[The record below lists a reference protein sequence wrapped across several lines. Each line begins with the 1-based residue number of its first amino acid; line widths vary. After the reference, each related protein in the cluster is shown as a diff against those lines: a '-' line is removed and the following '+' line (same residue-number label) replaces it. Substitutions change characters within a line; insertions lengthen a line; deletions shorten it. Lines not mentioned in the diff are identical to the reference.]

1 MIESLYIKNFKSIK
15 NIDLNF
21 SGLNLFFGMNGMGKS
36 STIQSLLLC
45 RQSFWRN
52 GGLNLD
58 KLYPSGDL
66 VDLGSTGEVFNKH
79 ADDNKLELII
89 EEDGKEIVLS
99 YLYRSDIDD
108 YGVAFAKEEGN
119 GIIDYSGSLFSEGFV
134 YLAAEH
140 LGPRKRY
147 DYSRWDLSGINKY
160 GSHGEFTVPF
170 LATKGTQIHVPPKMC
185 NPKERSDSL
194 IDQVSAWMVN
204 ISPGIR
210 INTEMH
216 PQEQEAKLR
225 ISYNE
230 GRMVSDDYSPQN
242 VGFGIPYSLPV
253 VVAILAAKRGDL
265 IILEN
270 PESHLHPK
278 GQSALA
284 KLMSCAVSEGIQII
298 CESHSDHI
306 INGIRVS
313 VKEGLLDKDKVSIY
327 YYSKDNQQETQC
339 TPIRVDSNGN
349 LDNYPAGLLDEWGE
363 LMARLL

>member
-1 MIESLYIKNFKSIK
+1 MIESLFIKNFKSIK
-15 NIDLNF
+15 NIDLSL

-52 GGLNLD
+52 GKLNLD
-58 KLYPSGDL
+58 KLYPSGEL
-66 VDLGSTGEVFNKH
+66 ADLGSTGDVFNKH
-79 ADDNKLELII
+79 AEDNKLELII
-89 EEDGKEIVLS
+89 EEDGRETVLS
-99 YLYRSDIDD
+99 YVYRSNTDD
-108 YGVAFAKEEGN
+108 YGIAFVKEDRN
-119 GIIDYSGSLFSEGFV
+119 SVIDYSGSLFSESFV

-140 LGPRKRY
+140 LGPQKRY

-170 LATKGTQIHVPPKMC
+170 LATNGAQIHVPPKMR
-185 NPKERSDSL
+185 NYKALSDNL
-194 IDQVSAWMVN
+194 IDQVSAWMAN

-210 INTEMH
+210 INTEKNPM
-216 PQEQEAKLR
+216 EQEAKLR

-230 GRMVSDDYSPQN
+230 GKIVSDDYLPQN

-253 VVAILAAKRGDL
+253 VVALLAAKKGDL

-284 KLMSCAVSEGIQII
+284 KLMACAASEGIQII

-313 VKEGLLDKDKVSIY
+313 VKEELLNNDKVAVY
-327 YYSKDNQQETQC
+327 YYSKDSLQETQC
-339 TPIRVDSNGN
+339 TRIRVDKSGN
-349 LDNYPAGLLDEWGE
+349 LDNYPTGLLDEWGE